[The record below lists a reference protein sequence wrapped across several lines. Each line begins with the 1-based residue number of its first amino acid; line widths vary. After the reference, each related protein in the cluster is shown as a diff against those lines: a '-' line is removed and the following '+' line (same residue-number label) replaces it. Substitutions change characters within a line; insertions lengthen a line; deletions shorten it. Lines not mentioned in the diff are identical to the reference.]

1 MTRDADDPQTPQST
15 VPAAPGAPGTPGEA
29 PPEPQGDRG
38 DLHESGLG
46 RLMLRGGDVF
56 RDYGNWIVVAL
67 VALAVIVW
75 VYRLQSRA
83 AEQAQVAARQGVYA
97 LAQVV
102 GQAEA
107 LSVAAPALDA
117 ATVGERAGQIDT
129 DFANAAAVLRES
141 DDDAVAARGLRLR
154 GDYHWNLARL
164 PAPRTVAADDG
175 DAPPLPEP
183 GDSLDSAAAAYER
196 VVSEYPGQGRAVR
209 AALFGLAAVAEER
222 GDFDAAA
229 ARYGEVLDRPDLT
242 PLEERTAQARRRL
255 LAYLRPEPRLAPP
268 ATRPASPASLG
279 SGSPLQDE
287 IDRLLSGGSL
297 TQPDGGDDAPMTLD
311 VSPTTRPDV
320 P

>member
-1 MTRDADDPQTPQST
+1 MTRDADDPQTPLT
-15 VPAAPGAPGTPGEA
+15 PATTDPAVPGGDE
-29 PPEPQGDRG
+29 PEPQGDRG

-46 RLMLRGGDVF
+46 RTLLRGGDVF

-67 VALAVIVW
+67 VALAVLVW
-75 VYRLQSRA
+75 VYRLRTRS

-102 GQAEA
+102 DQAQA

-117 ATVGERAGQIDT
+117 ATVGERLGQIDG
-129 DFANAAAVLRES
+129 DFANAAVLLRDA

-164 PAPRTVAADDG
+164 PAPRTPGADAA
-175 DAPPLPEP
+175 APPLPEASA
-183 GDSLDSAAAAYER
+183 SLDSAVAAYER
-196 VVSEYPGQGRAVR
+196 VVAEYPRQGREVR

-229 ARYGEVLDRPDLT
+229 ARYGEVLDRTDLT
-242 PLEERTAQARRRL
+242 PLEQRTAEGRRRL

-268 ATRPASPASLG
+268 ATRPASAAG

-297 TQPDGGDDAPMTLD
+297 AQPDGDGTPMTLD
-311 VSPTTRPDV
+311 VSPTTRPST
-320 P
+320 PSTRPSTP